1 MIPLSFDKQS
11 GVLPYKIIENRLRIL
26 LITSQ
31 TTRSW
36 IIPKGFVE
44 PKLSARESAEL
55 EAFEEAGI
63 IGTVNFLSLGTYR
76 YQKSAEK
83 GGRWCRVR
91 VYPMKIANMFDD
103 YPERNTRQR
112 ELMSLEDALSRV
124 ANEELRSLIETFA
137 AKNPT

>member
-11 GVLPYKIIENRLRIL
+11 GVLPYKIIENRLWIL

-31 TTRSW
+31 TTRRW
-36 IIPKGFVE
+36 IIPKGYVE
-44 PKLSARESAEL
+44 PQLSARESAEL

-63 IGTVNFLSLGTYR
+63 IGTVKFLSLGAYR

-91 VYPMKIANMFDD
+91 VYPMKIAKMFDD
-103 YPERNTRQR
+103 YPERNTRSR
-112 ELMSLEDALSRV
+112 ELMPIGEALSRV
-124 ANEELRSLIETFA
+124 ANEELREIIETFA
-137 AKNPT
+137 SKNPT